1 MIAFLYR
8 TDTNPHIHA
17 DKLHR
22 LPKSLSESLEALR
35 KDSVLTDLV
44 IPGPK
49 KNIYIY
55 NKTRGFTFRVNL
67 VILTVRVSNI
77 YTLD

>member
-1 MIAFLYR
+1 MIAFLYG

-35 KDSVLTDLV
+35 KDSVLTDL
-44 IPGPK
+44 IGEK
-49 KNIYIY
+49 L
-55 NKTRGFTFRVNL
+55 L
-67 VILTVRVSNI
+67 VAIKGIRKVCSK
-77 YTLD
+77 